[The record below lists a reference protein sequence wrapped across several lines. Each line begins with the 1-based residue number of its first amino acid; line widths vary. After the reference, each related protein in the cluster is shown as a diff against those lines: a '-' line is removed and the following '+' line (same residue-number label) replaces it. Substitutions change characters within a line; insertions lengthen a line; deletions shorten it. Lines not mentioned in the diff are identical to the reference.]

1 MPLKI
6 PTTSRT
12 LPLLS
17 GSAARSAASI
27 HSFARARHS
36 SPEAIHTP
44 NAKHIGCVP
53 LNERKAS
60 VPRTKKPWIQF
71 MTKGRRKIG
80 DEPSCRVDLARVAR
94 GENSRHRFWNMKS
107 CVLRHRTTVWI
118 LDFGWSHGGPTSRI
132 DAGRR
137 KRAYR
142 VRLRR
147 GWRALAHSVRGLSN
161 ARIAEFIPYQLVRPS
176 F

>member
-1 MPLKI
+1 MLSHLGERKQRERRLAAVSWRI
-6 PTTSRT
+6 PMCPHIQRAPHERLRWARSRRTS
-12 LPLLS
+12 LLS

-80 DEPSCRVDLARVAR
+80 DEPSCRVDLARVAP
-94 GENSRHRFWNMKS
+94 GEHSRHRFWNMKS
-107 CVLRHRTTVWI
+107 CVLRHRATVWI
-118 LDFGWSHGGPTSRI
+118 LD
-132 DAGRR
+132 GRMQR
-137 KRAYR
+137 QA
-142 VRLRR
+142 
-147 GWRALAHSVRGLSN
+147 
-161 ARIAEFIPYQLVRPS
+161 IPR
-176 F
+176 